1 MASLLTTNKELF
13 STIAILN
20 ILLRHEGIVRSINL
34 LLGPCLYTRFEN
46 YQIVPLLRDLG
57 TTAHVPAQNEIGK
70 ANSLFVVRLGGQFA
84 LAGLFL
90 EATVAE
96 NLTDTV
102 LPAEFI
108 LAETDWR
115 FLVLG
120 IQKGVAGFVSVL
132 L

>member
-34 LLGPCLYTRFEN
+34 LLAPCLYTRFEN